1 MIIKSNSIILASDL
15 SPAFQAVGDFSPY
28 KRGLFPIAFV
38 DNLAFDVQGNRIRSK
53 QIGGQEFSVESLA
66 FSPTVSLSFDYVSS
80 LTFDNENLLGMFFK
94 GWGDFQSIF
103 KGSNGQS
110 CNLYFILSDL
120 FGLDL
125 IYQIKNRGNLNGF
138 EMISFGN
145 CTLSNYNLAIAA
157 ASLPKTSIQM
167 EAVNM
172 EMQVIS
178 SNLVN
183 VPAINLAVGDKNGAA
198 QLSINNSEFI
208 TNLNALNT
216 SATGQPILPTY
227 KTTAFNIITENP
239 EVPSIQISP
248 WADAAIS
255 SIGFSIGIE
264 REASYGFGSD
274 FIYDKKIKFP
284 IVGNLNVS
292 ATALALNSGVP
303 ILTGAMSNES
313 SYSLELQFIDPNE
326 LKYIGQSIQTL
337 SGYANL
343 YYKGFLTNNK
353 YLKINNAKLESH
365 SHNIDYASNLTV
377 EFGFSFTCNEQNGLL
392 MKWGQRSEKEG
403 AQLFTYEGLKLQSV
417 DGSGID
423 LDNYLYFNDAST
435 PIIPSICASPGLSN
449 DGLLLLTRDNTADFI
464 NYCQS
469 PPPPPPPPTPTPP
482 PPPPPTPTP
491 PPPVAYSHTGTD
503 CSGSS
508 VTIYTLTSA
517 FNFNDV
523 AYQDSGTSTYYN
535 GYFIYNG
542 VVYSYISGVATIIS
556 YAYSA
561 TLCNSNSITIY
572 TSSSPF
578 SSSNT
583 AYFGC
588 SLTTTFD
595 GVVTINSNLYKYT
608 GGVAEQYYAHNGADC
623 NSSSVTIYTTSTSFS
638 VGEVAYSDTCISTT
652 YTGYFVFG
660 GQTYYYN
667 SGNGVLSSCPTPPPT
682 ATPPPPPPP
691 TPTPP
696 PSVGPFTFETS
707 AANDGTEEESPSY
720 FWTQIDWTNASNATG
735 YVVYR
740 SEEGGAGPYVEIF
753 SGVGNAYQDYDI
765 LLGGNYYWYNV
776 AAFSGISSYSGSSQ
790 MVYFG

>member
-15 SPAFQAVGDFSPY
+15 SPAFQAVGDFVPY

-94 GWGDFQSIF
+94 GRGDFQSVF

-125 IYQIKNRGNLNGF
+125 IYQIKDRGNLNGL
-138 EMISFGN
+138 EIISFGN
-145 CTLSNYNLAIAA
+145 CTLSNYDLAIAA

-172 EMQVIS
+172 EMQVVS

-183 VPAINLAVGDKNGAA
+183 VPAINLAVGNKDGAA

-216 SATGQPILPTY
+216 SVTGQPILPTY
-227 KTTAFNIITENP
+227 QTTAFNIVTENP
-239 EVPSIQISP
+239 QVPSIKISP

-284 IVGNLNVS
+284 IVGNLNIS

-303 ILTGAMSNES
+303 ILTGAMSNEP

-326 LKYIGQSIQTL
+326 LKYINQSIGTL
-337 SGYANL
+337 SGYADQN
-343 YYKGFLTNNK
+343 YKGFLTNNK
-353 YLKINNAKLESH
+353 YLKIDNAKLESH
-365 SHNIDYASNLTV
+365 SHSIDYSSNLTV

-403 AQLFTYEGLKLQSV
+403 AQLFTYEGLKIQSS

-435 PIIPSICASPGLSN
+435 PIIPSICASPGLSS
-449 DGLLLLTRDNTADFI
+449 DGLMLLTRDNTADFI
-464 NYCQS
+464 NYCVS
-469 PPPPPPPPTPTPP
+469 PPLPTYTCEMAGHSTTNQTYGDLPILIPPGYLDSDSYITCYYLPPPSPTYTCEMAGYSTNPTEFDTVTVTIPSDYDNFGGTISCYNLSSPSPPPSPTPPPQPPPPPPTPTI
-482 PPPPPTPTP
+482 
-491 PPPVAYSHTGTD
+491 YSYNGTD
-503 CSGSS
+503 CAASAL
-508 VTIYTLTSA
+508 TIYT
-517 FNFNDV
+517 FV
-523 AYQDSGTSTYYN
+523 
-535 GYFIYNG
+535 
-542 VVYSYISGVATIIS
+542 
-556 YAYSA
+556 
-561 TLCNSNSITIY
+561 
-572 TSSSPF
+572 SPF
-578 SSSNT
+578 DVSD
-583 AYFGC
+583 F
-588 SLTTTFD
+588 
-595 GVVTINSNLYKYT
+595 
-608 GGVAEQYYAHNGADC
+608 
-623 NSSSVTIYTTSTSFS
+623 
-638 VGEVAYSDTCISTT
+638 AYSDINATVP
-652 YTGYFVFG
+652 YTGYFIHDG
-660 GQTYYYN
+660 ETYYY
-667 SGNGVLSSCPTPPPT
+667 SDGYGSASECSS
-682 ATPPPPPPP
+682 
-691 TPTPP
+691 
-696 PSVGPFTFETS
+696 SVGTLTFTAVDGGGFGDINWTS
-707 AANDGTEEESPSY
+707 A
-720 FWTQIDWTNASNATG
+720 TNAVS
-735 YVVYR
+735 YSVYR
-740 SEEGGAGPYVEIF
+740 SEDSVDYTEIF
-753 SGVGNAYQDYDI
+753 TGSANAYEDYDV
-765 LLGGNYYWYNV
+765 LGGGNYYWYNV
-776 AAFSGISSYSGSSQ
+776 AAFSGISSFSGSPQ
-790 MVYFG
+790 MVYFE

>member
-248 WADAAIS
+248 WADAVIS

-326 LKYIGQSIQTL
+326 LQYIGQSIQTL

-365 SHNIDYASNLTV
+365 SHNIDYSSNLNV
-377 EFGFSFTCNEQNGLL
+377 EFGFSFACNEENGLL

-423 LDNYLYFNDAST
+423 LDNYLYFNDTSAT

-469 PPPPPPPPTPTPP
+469 PPP
-482 PPPPPTPTP
+482 
-491 PPPVAYSHTGTD
+491 
-503 CSGSS
+503 
-508 VTIYTLTSA
+508 
-517 FNFNDV
+517 
-523 AYQDSGTSTYYN
+523 
-535 GYFIYNG
+535 
-542 VVYSYISGVATIIS
+542 
-556 YAYSA
+556 
-561 TLCNSNSITIY
+561 
-572 TSSSPF
+572 
-578 SSSNT
+578 
-583 AYFGC
+583 
-588 SLTTTFD
+588 
-595 GVVTINSNLYKYT
+595 
-608 GGVAEQYYAHNGADC
+608 
-623 NSSSVTIYTTSTSFS
+623 
-638 VGEVAYSDTCISTT
+638 
-652 YTGYFVFG
+652 
-660 GQTYYYN
+660 
-667 SGNGVLSSCPTPPPT
+667 
-682 ATPPPPPPP
+682 
-691 TPTPP
+691 
-696 PSVGPFTFETS
+696 SVGPFTFETS
-707 AANDGTEEESPSY
+707 IANDGTEEESPSY

>member
-15 SPAFQAVGDFSPY
+15 SPAFQAVGDFVPY

-94 GWGDFQSIF
+94 GWGDFQSVF

-125 IYQIKNRGNLNGF
+125 IQQIKDRGNLNGL

-172 EMQVIS
+172 EMQVVS
-178 SNLVN
+178 SNLIN
-183 VPAINLAVGDKNGAA
+183 VPAINLAVGNKDGAA

-227 KTTAFNIITENP
+227 QTTVFNIVTENP
-239 EVPSIQISP
+239 QVPSIKISP

-284 IVGNLNVS
+284 IVGNLNIS

-303 ILTGAMSNES
+303 ILTGAMSNEP

-326 LKYIGQSIQTL
+326 LKYINQSIGTL
-337 SGYANL
+337 SGYADQN
-343 YYKGFLTNNK
+343 YKGFLTNNK
-353 YLKINNAKLESH
+353 YLKIDNAKLESH
-365 SHNIDYASNLTV
+365 SHSIDYSSNLTV
-377 EFGFSFTCNEQNGLL
+377 EFGFSFACNEQNGLL

-403 AQLFTYEGLKLQSV
+403 AQLFTYEGLKIQSS

-423 LDNYLYFNDAST
+423 LDNYLYFNDASAT
-435 PIIPSICASPGLSN
+435 PIIPSICASPGLSS
-449 DGLLLLTRDNTADFI
+449 DGLMLLTRDNTADFI
-464 NYCQS
+464 NYC
-469 PPPPPPPPTPTPP
+469 
-482 PPPPPTPTP
+482 
-491 PPPVAYSHTGTD
+491 D
-503 CSGSS
+503 
-508 VTIYTLTSA
+508 
-517 FNFNDV
+517 
-523 AYQDSGTSTYYN
+523 
-535 GYFIYNG
+535 
-542 VVYSYISGVATIIS
+542 
-556 YAYSA
+556 
-561 TLCNSNSITIY
+561 
-572 TSSSPF
+572 
-578 SSSNT
+578 
-583 AYFGC
+583 
-588 SLTTTFD
+588 
-595 GVVTINSNLYKYT
+595 
-608 GGVAEQYYAHNGADC
+608 
-623 NSSSVTIYTTSTSFS
+623 
-638 VGEVAYSDTCISTT
+638 
-652 YTGYFVFG
+652 
-660 GQTYYYN
+660 
-667 SGNGVLSSCPTPPPT
+667 
-682 ATPPPPPPP
+682 
-691 TPTPP
+691 
-696 PSVGPFTFETS
+696 
-707 AANDGTEEESPSY
+707 
-720 FWTQIDWTNASNATG
+720 
-735 YVVYR
+735 
-740 SEEGGAGPYVEIF
+740 
-753 SGVGNAYQDYDI
+753 
-765 LLGGNYYWYNV
+765 
-776 AAFSGISSYSGSSQ
+776 
-790 MVYFG
+790 

>member
-15 SPAFQAVGDFSPY
+15 SPAFQAVGDFAPY

-53 QIGGQEFSVESLA
+53 QIGGQEFSVENLA
-66 FSPTVSLSFDYVSS
+66 FSPTVSLSFDYISS

-94 GWGDFQSIF
+94 GWGDFQSVF

-125 IYQIKNRGNLNGF
+125 IYQIKDRGNLNGL
-138 EMISFGN
+138 EIISFGN

-172 EMQVIS
+172 EMQVVS

-183 VPAINLAVGDKNGAA
+183 VPAINLAVGNKDGAA

-216 SATGQPILPTY
+216 SVTGQPILPTY
-227 KTTAFNIITENP
+227 QTTAFNIVTENP
-239 EVPSIQISP
+239 QVPSIKISP

-284 IVGNLNVS
+284 IVGNLNIS

-303 ILTGAMSNES
+303 ILTGAMSNEP

-326 LKYIGQSIQTL
+326 LKYINQSIQTL
-337 SGYANL
+337 SGYANQN
-343 YYKGFLTNNK
+343 YKGFLTNNK
-353 YLKINNAKLESH
+353 YLKIDNAKLESH
-365 SHNIDYASNLTV
+365 SHSIDYSSNLTV
-377 EFGFSFTCNEQNGLL
+377 EFGFSFACNEQNGLL

-403 AQLFTYEGLKLQSV
+403 AQLFTYEGLKIQSS

-449 DGLLLLTRDNTADFI
+449 DGLLLLTRDNTANFI
-464 NYCQS
+464 NYCFSPEPIPLPAPPPLDPPPPPPAS
-469 PPPPPPPPTPTPP
+469 PPPPPPPEASPP
-482 PPPPPTPTP
+482 PP
-491 PPPVAYSHTGTD
+491 SI
-503 CSGSS
+503 GS
-508 VTIYTLTSA
+508 
-517 FNFNDV
+517 
-523 AYQDSGTSTYYN
+523 
-535 GYFIYNG
+535 
-542 VVYSYISGVATIIS
+542 
-556 YAYSA
+556 
-561 TLCNSNSITIY
+561 
-572 TSSSPF
+572 
-578 SSSNT
+578 
-583 AYFGC
+583 
-588 SLTTTFD
+588 
-595 GVVTINSNLYKYT
+595 
-608 GGVAEQYYAHNGADC
+608 
-623 NSSSVTIYTTSTSFS
+623 
-638 VGEVAYSDTCISTT
+638 
-652 YTGYFVFG
+652 
-660 GQTYYYN
+660 
-667 SGNGVLSSCPTPPPT
+667 
-682 ATPPPPPPP
+682 
-691 TPTPP
+691 
-696 PSVGPFTFETS
+696 FTFETTVM
-707 AANDGTEEESPSY
+707 NDGSETESPSY
-720 FWTQIDWTNASNATG
+720 IWTEIDWTSASSATG

-740 SEEGGAGPYVEIF
+740 SEESPTGPYIQIF
-753 SGVGNAYQDYDI
+753 SGVGSSYQDYDI
-765 LLGGNYYWYNV
+765 VLGGNYYWYNV
-776 AAFSGISSYSGSSQ
+776 AAFSGGYISSGTSQ
-790 MVYFG
+790 MIYFP